1 MNAPFAAS
9 APDKPA
15 GERYALI
22 AGNGQ
27 FPLLVLREARRQG
40 VDMVVL
46 AIREETFPEIEQ
58 LGARVHW
65 VSLGELQK
73 ALSILRQE
81 AVRKAVLAGQV
92 KHTQIFSDIPADSF
106 LAQLLKRLPQKSTD
120 ALIGSI
126 AGALQAVGIEVVDST
141 VFLQPLL
148 AVPGPLSQ
156 RAPDAEEAAD
166 IAYGRR
172 IGKEIARLDLGQTV
186 VVSQQACVAIEAM
199 EGTDSTI
206 ERAARL
212 ANGRRLVVVKVS
224 RPRQDMRFDVPVVG
238 LRTLEVMKRANATAL
253 ALDAGR
259 TLIFDR
265 DDFVRRADDY
275 QIAVAAY
282 APEEA

>member
-1 MNAPFAAS
+1 MSAAP
-9 APDKPA
+9 

-73 ALSILRQE
+73 GLGILRQE

-92 KHTQIFSDIPADSF
+92 KHSQIFSDIPPDSF
-106 LAQLLKRLPQKSTD
+106 LAQLLARLPKKSTD
-120 ALIGSI
+120 ALIGTI
-126 AGALQAVGIEVVDST
+126 AGALHAAGIEVVDST
-141 VFLQPLL
+141 LFLQPLL
-148 AVPGPLSQ
+148 AAPGPLSA
-156 RAPDAEEAAD
+156 RPPDAEEAAD
-166 IAYGRR
+166 IAYGRHIAR
-172 IGKEIARLDLGQTV
+172 EIARLDLGQTV
-186 VVSQQACVAIEAM
+186 VVSQRACVAIEAM
-199 EGTDSTI
+199 EGTDATI
-206 ERAARL
+206 ERAAEL

-224 RPRQDMRFDVPVVG
+224 KPKQDMRFDVPVVG
-238 LRTLEVMKRANATAL
+238 LATLDVMKRANATAL

-259 TLIFDR
+259 TLVFDR
-265 DDFVRRADDY
+265 EDFVRRADEY
-275 QIAVAAY
+275 SIAVIAFK
-282 APEEA
+282 PDEP